1 MEDSILR
8 KPGALTSDQRARM
21 QAHTQIGAECLKQ
34 IEHRLGSTNFLQMAR
49 EIVSAHHE
57 WWNGQGY
64 PLGSAGEQIPL
75 SARIVA
81 VADVYDALRS
91 KRVYKNALP
100 HEESVVLIAEAA
112 GTQFDPRV
120 VDVFLQLEDRFRR
133 LSEQF
138 QTTNESSPPRES
150 NAAVPAAVLRNAEL
164 DEIERL
170 LQEVGN

>member
-1 MEDSILR
+1 
-8 KPGALTSDQRARM
+8 
-21 QAHTQIGAECLKQ
+21 
-34 IEHRLGSTNFLQMAR
+34 MAR

-64 PLGSAGEQIPL
+64 PLGLAGEQIPL

-100 HEESVVLIAEAA
+100 HEQCVVLIAEAA

-120 VDVFLQLEDRFRR
+120 VEVFLQLEDRFRR

-138 QTTNESSPPRES
+138 QSDRTSRPR
-150 NAAVPAAVLRNAEL
+150 ARVKRGDAAAVLRECRTRRKLKIYCN
-164 DEIERL
+164 RL
-170 LQEVGN
+170 TLRN